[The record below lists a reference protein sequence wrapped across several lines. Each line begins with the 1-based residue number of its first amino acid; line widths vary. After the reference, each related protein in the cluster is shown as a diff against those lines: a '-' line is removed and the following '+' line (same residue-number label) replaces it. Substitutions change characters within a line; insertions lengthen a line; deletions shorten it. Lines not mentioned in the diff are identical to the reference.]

1 MQFLP
6 LGRTG
11 TTVSAIGLGTNSFGG
26 RADRDTSIAILHRA
40 LDAGITL
47 IDTANIYTAT
57 ASEAIIGEGLR
68 GRRHQALVATKA
80 GMKTGDGPNSAGS
93 SRLHLMRELESSLR
107 RLQTDYLDLYQ
118 IHTWDPETP
127 PEETA
132 RTLDDMVRAGKVRYI
147 GASNY
152 AGWQLCKAL
161 WASDRRGFVRFE
173 SVQPSYSLGDRSVE
187 RELVPLCLDQQI
199 GVIAFFPLA
208 GGILTG
214 KYRRGQE
221 PPKGSRAL
229 TQPPFARRLN
239 EQNLRLAEDVAALA
253 GELHCTPSQ
262 LSLAW
267 LIRQPAVVSAIAGAT
282 SVAQLEENL
291 GALEVKIPE
300 EMLKRLD
307 EISRPF
313 I

>member
-57 ASEAIIGEGLR
+57 ASETIIGEGLR

-152 AGWQLCKAL
+152 AAWQLCKAL